1 MDTNVKD
8 GQTLA
13 DIAIQEFG
21 SLDALADIAMINGM
35 AMTEVPDAGTVLQLP
50 DKVYDRVMQDY
61 CKVNNVSPATA
72 RDLSGVRLS
81 IFQSNLQN
89 NSNDM
94 ARTISEIK
102 KQ

>member
-50 DKVYDRVMQDY
+50 DKIYDRVMQEY
-61 CKVNNVSPATA
+61 WKYS
-72 RDLSGVRLS
+72 
-81 IFQSNLQN
+81 
-89 NSNDM
+89 
-94 ARTISEIK
+94 
-102 KQ
+102 

>member
-1 MDTNVKD
+1 MDTIVKD

-13 DIAIQEFG
+13 DIAIQEYG

-35 AMTEVPDAGTVLQLP
+35 AMTEVPDAGTVLQLA

-81 IFQSNLQN
+81 IF
-89 NSNDM
+89 
-94 ARTISEIK
+94 SEQFTMQFK
-102 KQ
+102 